1 MSVCVPHPLTCQR
14 PSLAESQDPHSTQAA
29 IQSKMLPVTQLER
42 DSKRKRVQERERE
55 RVEVGVRVRER
66 KTVHI
71 LFNVH
76 FLRFVKFFNVSA
88 VAGNGGVPEV
98 TSSFFNF
105 SIQLWICHQVAR
117 CQLPVASA
125 TFQCSEMFNCF
136 QADSNCDLKL
146 ILIWFNR
153 ETK

>member
-1 MSVCVPHPLTCQR
+1 MPHPLTCQR

-29 IQSKMLPVTQLER
+29 IQSKMLPDTQLER
-42 DSKRKRVQERERE
+42 DSMRKRVREKE
-55 RVEVGVRVRER
+55 RVEVGVRVRVR

-98 TSSFFNF
+98 
-105 SIQLWICHQVAR
+105 IQFLLQLQHPTVNMPPSCP
-117 CQLPVASA
+117 LPVASA

-146 ILIWFNR
+146 ILI
-153 ETK
+153 